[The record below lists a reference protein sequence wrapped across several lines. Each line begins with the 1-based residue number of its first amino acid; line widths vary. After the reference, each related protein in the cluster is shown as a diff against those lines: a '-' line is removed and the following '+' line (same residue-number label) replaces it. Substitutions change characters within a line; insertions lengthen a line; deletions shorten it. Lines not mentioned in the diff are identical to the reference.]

1 MCIRDRLE
9 QYINEEKREDAI
21 RWSGPV
27 MISDKLFVISSHG
40 VAAFISPQTGE
51 IIETNKIPGSFFIAP
66 VVVDGVIYLLND
78 SGDLIIY
85 N

>member
-1 MCIRDRLE
+1 
-9 QYINEEKREDAI
+9 
-21 RWSGPV
+21 

-85 N
+85 NWYWYVRNISHNWKTKCR